1 MKDMVDPQ
9 TTQAIRALSSAYD
22 QATNKNDAAA
32 LAALY
37 TEDAVFVTDAGTVY
51 GRQEI
56 KKWHEYVFEQ
66 LRPKNHISAPDEKSP
81 HTIGS
86 AANDIWA
93 TGDWSETIQ
102 GQDGVTIHH
111 GGYWSAV
118 DTREGDVWKIRMLT
132 WNITPS
138 PPAKTK

>member
-1 MKDMVDPQ
+1 MADPH
-9 TTQAIRALSSAYD
+9 TTQAIRALSTAYD
-22 QATNKNDAAA
+22 DAVDKNDAVA

-37 TEDAVFVTDAGTVY
+37 TEDAVFVTDAGMVY

-56 KKWHEYVFEQ
+56 EKWHAYVFQ
-66 LRPKNHISAPDEKSP
+66 QWRPKNHISAPDHNSP

-86 AANDIWA
+86 APNGVWA

-102 GQDGVTIHH
+102 GQDGVPIHH

-118 DTREGDVWKIRMLT
+118 YTREGDIWKFQMLT
-132 WNITPS
+132 WNMTPS
-138 PPAKTK
+138 PPADTK